1 MNLAAQEGD
10 PNSLYRWYQD
20 LIALRREKKVLRR
33 GAFIPLEATRQV
45 FAYRRELPGQGSLTI
60 VLNFS
65 DNPATTAC
73 RGTILRDNYARE
85 SFDGTLQPWEAVILA

>member
-1 MNLAAQEGD
+1 MNLAAQAED
-10 PNSLYRWYQD
+10 PNSLFHWYQD
-20 LIALRREKKVLRR
+20 LIALRRDTKVLRR
-33 GAFIPLEATRQV
+33 GAFTPLESTKQV